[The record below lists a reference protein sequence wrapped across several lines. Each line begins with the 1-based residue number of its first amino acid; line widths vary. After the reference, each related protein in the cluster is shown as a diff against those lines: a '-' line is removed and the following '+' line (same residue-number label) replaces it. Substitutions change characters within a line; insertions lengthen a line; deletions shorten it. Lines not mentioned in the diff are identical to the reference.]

1 MNISHNNI
9 RKYKAKALSSKNS
22 FTTFCFRV
30 VFLVHVFHWPGC
42 SLANFLLILQHL
54 TAFVV
59 KTSLVFILFL
69 SAPSFCC
76 LSLGSGAKAVTCK
89 HVWRKCDQVIFGS
102 FWHPPQLILSQGWIK
117 KCTSCFHFL
126 LFICISSFIV
136 QLFQTHFAGQ
146 FGNLHLLCVIT
157 RKRRSSSV
165 EEMNLNYSWLLS
177 GPQEFLC
184 NFWPPVGPRG
194 PLVWEACWPVTACY
208 FQHWQ
213 S

>member
-1 MNISHNNI
+1 MSHNNI

-30 VFLVHVFHWPGC
+30 VFLVHVFHWPGR

-76 LSLGSGAKAVTCK
+76 LSLGSNVQTCLK
-89 HVWRKCDQVIFGS
+89 KCDQVIFGS

-157 RKRRSSSV
+157 RKRRSNQIVHSRG
-165 EEMNLNYSWLLS
+165 N
-177 GPQEFLC
+177 EFKL
-184 NFWPPVGPRG
+184 F
-194 PLVWEACWPVTACY
+194 LAA
-208 FQHWQ
+208 F
-213 S
+213 